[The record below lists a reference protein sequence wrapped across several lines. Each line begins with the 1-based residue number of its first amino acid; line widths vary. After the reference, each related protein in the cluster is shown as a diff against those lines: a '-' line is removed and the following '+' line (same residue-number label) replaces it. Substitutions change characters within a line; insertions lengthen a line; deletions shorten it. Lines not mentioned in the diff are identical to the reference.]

1 MELSVISGC
10 QYYADPCLFS
20 GYVPLLSECG
30 LISPCTAGYRAYMCH
45 LLMIQNSIKRR
56 RACASKVHKIQG
68 VFFFV
73 FWVSCW
79 NIPFVPSPTSG
90 PLILPVLGKI

>member
-10 QYYADPCLFS
+10 QYYADPCLYS

-56 RACASKVHKIQG
+56 RACASKVHKMQG
-68 VFFFV
+68 VFFSLSGSV
-73 FWVSCW
+73 VG
-79 NIPFVPSPTSG
+79 TSRLCHL
-90 PLILPVLGKI
+90 PLLAH